1 MKRRPRSTH
10 IKLSS
15 VFSVVFLLLL
25 WQLVSF
31 FGLVPSFMLPSPI
44 QVGQAFIQDFS
55 LLAFHA
61 RVTLIEA
68 ALGLVLGVFFG
79 VVVAIVMDHFEK
91 VKEAVYPLL
100 VLTQTVPTIAVAP
113 LLTIWFGFGIFPKV
127 VLIVVTIFFPVA
139 VAMLNGFSSVDQ
151 DELRLMHSMGANTR
165 QILWHVKLPASLG
178 DFFSALKIGVTY
190 AVIGAVISEWLGG
203 FEGLGVYMT
212 RVRKSYAFDKMF
224 AVILLISLI
233 SLLLMA
239 VVNLL
244 EKIAMPW
251 KKEGENK

>member
-1 MKRRPRSTH
+1 MKKKPRSTR

-15 VFSVVFLLLL
+15 VFSVVLLVLL

-31 FGLVPSFMLPSPI
+31 FGLVPAFMLPSPV
-44 QVGQAFIQDFS
+44 QVGQAFVQDFS

-68 ALGLVLGVFFG
+68 ALGLALGVFLG
-79 VVVAIVMDHFEK
+79 VVVAIAMDHFEK

-127 VLIVVTIFFPVA
+127 VLIVVTFFFPVA

-151 DELRLMHSMGANTR
+151 DELRLMHSMGANTH
-165 QILWHVKLPASLG
+165 QILWHVKLPASFG

-233 SLLLMA
+233 SLLLMGL
-239 VVNLL
+239 VNLL
-244 EKIAMPW
+244 EKMAMPW
-251 KKEGENK
+251 KKGENK

>member
-1 MKRRPRSTH
+1 
-10 IKLSS
+10 
-15 VFSVVFLLLL
+15 
-25 WQLVSF
+25 
-31 FGLVPSFMLPSPI
+31 MLPSPI

-68 ALGLVLGVFFG
+68 ALGLVLGVFFD

-165 QILWHVKLPASLG
+165 QILRHVKLPASLG

>member
-1 MKRRPRSTH
+1 MKKKPRSTR

-15 VFSVVFLLLL
+15 VFSVVLLVLL

-31 FGLVPSFMLPSPI
+31 FGLVPAFMLPSPV
-44 QVGQAFIQDFS
+44 QVGQAFVQDFS

-68 ALGLVLGVFFG
+68 ALGLALGVFLG
-79 VVVAIVMDHFEK
+79 VVVAIAMDHFEK

-151 DELRLMHSMGANTR
+151 DELRLMHSMGANTH
-165 QILWHVKLPASLG
+165 QILWHVKLPASFG

-233 SLLLMA
+233 SLLLMGL
-239 VVNLL
+239 VNLL
-244 EKIAMPW
+244 EKMAMPW
-251 KKEGENK
+251 KKGENK

>member
-1 MKRRPRSTH
+1 
-10 IKLSS
+10 
-15 VFSVVFLLLL
+15 
-25 WQLVSF
+25 
-31 FGLVPSFMLPSPI
+31 MLPSPV
-44 QVGQAFIQDFS
+44 QVGQAFVQDFS

-68 ALGLVLGVFFG
+68 ALGLALGVFLG
-79 VVVAIVMDHFEK
+79 VVVAIAMDHFEK

-151 DELRLMHSMGANTR
+151 DELRLMHSMGANTH
-165 QILWHVKLPASLG
+165 QILWHVKLPASFG

-233 SLLLMA
+233 SLLLMGL
-239 VVNLL
+239 VNLL
-244 EKIAMPW
+244 EKMAMPW
-251 KKEGENK
+251 KKGENK

>member
-1 MKRRPRSTH
+1 
-10 IKLSS
+10 
-15 VFSVVFLLLL
+15 
-25 WQLVSF
+25 
-31 FGLVPSFMLPSPI
+31 MLPSPI

-165 QILWHVKLPASLG
+165 QILWYVKLPASLG